1 MFKKISMVSLLLLN
15 PMLSS
20 LNDCVMCSCVASVEE
35 NDDAPIVENDV
46 KDEMD
51 VSSVY
56 HEGLESVDYAS
67 TGLTLPVVEYDVI
80 SKQKTFYSISYSNSG
95 YSTTASKAI
104 MGPNGYYSFKNY
116 EYNSVY
122 NGVKDNLYQTEYK
135 YRPYSYISS
144 VGQTYVE
151 YGDNGFLGSCFTVGN
166 NIILSAAH
174 CFYKDGKFP
183 TDAGSYFVLNENK
196 AFAKYSKI
204 KKIIIP
210 KAFYDGKNIG
220 DDTSQR
226 AYDWCVCV
234 LKDNVGDQVGYLS
247 VSSGYTMAGCYN
259 YACGYPSIDGDTR
272 DKELCYS
279 AALGTNSQ
287 DSTSGTALFNLYNYL
302 LPGMS
307 GGPVMFYYENSM
319 TFEQYFGVSSINTMS
334 NKINH
339 HGYSVKITNAMIET
353 LRKAK
358 TL

>member
-1 MFKKISMVSLLLLN
+1 MFKKISMISLLLLN

-20 LNDCVMCSCVASVEE
+20 LNDCVMCSCVASVK

-46 KDEMD
+46 KDETD
-51 VSSVY
+51 TNSVY

-67 TGLTLPVVEYDVI
+67 TGLTLPVVEYDVS
-80 SKQKTFYSISYSNSG
+80 SKQKKFYSISYSDSG

-122 NGVKDNLYQTEYK
+122 NGVKDNLYQTEYE

-144 VGQTYVE
+144 VGRTIATYSG
-151 YGDNGFLGSCFTVGN
+151 YLARGSCFTVDK

-174 CFYKDGKFP
+174 CFYDNGKFP
-183 TDAGSYFVLNENK
+183 SSANSYFVLKENK
-196 AFAKYSKI
+196 TYATGSEI
-204 KKIIIP
+204 EKIIIP

-220 DDTSQR
+220 EDTSQR

-234 LKDNVGDQVGYLS
+234 LKENVGDQVGYLS
-247 VSSGYTMAGCYN
+247 VSSGYTMAGCYS
-259 YACGYPSIDGDTR
+259 YACGYPTIDGDTR

-302 LPGMS
+302 LRGMS